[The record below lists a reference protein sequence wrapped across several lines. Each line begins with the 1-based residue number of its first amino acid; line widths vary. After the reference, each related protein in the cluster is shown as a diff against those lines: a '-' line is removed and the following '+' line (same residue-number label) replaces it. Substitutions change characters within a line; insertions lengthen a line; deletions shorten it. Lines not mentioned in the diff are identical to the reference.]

1 MLGAADQQSVVLHS
15 QEGVDQ
21 HLQNTVGSVA
31 VQGEEAAGGN
41 REGARDDLVG
51 VENTHTH
58 MGDNLQKSIIKF
70 NYYVL

>member
-31 VQGEEAAGGN
+31 VQGEEA
-41 REGARDDLVG
+41 RDDLVG

-58 MGDNLQKSIIKF
+58 MGDSLQKSIIKF
-70 NYYVL
+70 DYYVL